1 MLDQLDCETSQCI
14 RSASADD
21 IAMAAEST
29 AYNANGFN
37 TFFSVRYLVEDE
49 GGLFVLNLIFVQ
61 SAIINEKMGFYRII
75 ALGRYDQKYRLC
87 FSGR

>member
-1 MLDQLDCETSQCI
+1 
-14 RSASADD
+14 
-21 IAMAAEST
+21 MAAEST

-61 SAIINEKMGFYRII
+61 SAIINEKMGFLPNYRAGEIRSKVSI
-75 ALGRYDQKYRLC
+75 MFFWSLIGGYSC
-87 FSGR
+87 